1 MSDQRGVFT
10 LRTTNLLRRKEQWVD
25 LNTVWNLS
33 PQFADTAP
41 NSGYY
46 AGGESP
52 SGFVSTVERV
62 DFTTDTL
69 SPSPARGL
77 ASVRFAMGGTG
88 NSTDGYFGGGYD
100 IVGNNYFSDMEK
112 VTYSTDDTLQVP
124 GANLLL
130 KVAGSAASGNQ
141 TNGYFGGG
149 YDGDNSTNVTSFTK
163 IQYSDDTRIPV
174 PTTNLSLARNDL
186 SAMGNESSGYFIGG
200 RPGPVSIIDK
210 LVYSIETCFQ
220 SPSLQYP
227 ESYRLSGAVGN
238 PAFGMVA
245 GGRADS
251 LIYDTVNKL
260 DYSTDN
266 FSSVP
271 GLPVSKFGVASFGNS
286 TDAYFGGGR
295 AVPAVTSDFVKIQ
308 YSTSTYS
315 PVPNLNLSS
324 ARYLGASSGAR
335 SNGLSNFAP
344 NPIGV
349 RYRDGVGTSPN
360 TGYFSGGTPSSAV
373 STVDKID
380 FSTDRF
386 GLVPG
391 ANLTTARG
399 GHAATGNSTHGYLA
413 GGSPGTLPTEKIN
426 YFTDTTA
433 NAATSANLGVNISL
447 LGATGNTDAG
457 YFAGG
462 LPATAQMRK
471 ITYVNDN
478 VALSPGANLSVSRY
492 YVAATGNSDEGYFA
506 GGQPGAKTTVDKI
519 SYSTDTRVPA
529 PSALL
534 VTGRYAHAATGN
546 STHGYFVGGA
556 NQQNDELSTMEK
568 IDYSTSS
575 PSPIPQSNLLSI
587 AKRFIT
593 ATGNSTHGYIGG
605 GSGPNNSDP
614 QSVDKLD
621 YTTSTVSVLPSIS
634 YLSANRTNI
643 AANGARAHGLP
654 VFEQPTATPSP
665 AISVGTLP
673 TRNESII
680 AGGEASLSDS
690 SRMDKMFFADDTNVD
705 VPTMRLTS
713 SRHDSFAIGNGN
725 ACYFAGGD
733 PYTSRIEKAFYSVDL
748 SLRIP
753 NNLLGPKEGRS
764 GVGNTT
770 NGYFGGGY
778 EGSPSYYLSTV
789 EKFRYSDDTVLA
801 SPGVPNMPTDRGYGT
816 SLTNQTHGY
825 FMGGRWSFLLT
836 RVDKL
841 EFSND
846 TAAFTPGLNSYGPNR
861 LDAGATGNS
870 TKGYYAGGDGRSDIE
885 RITYTVDTFTEVPG
899 GKYLTPSSSGRG
911 EGVTATGNSTHAYF
925 IGGGNFGSDTVQKLG
940 YVTETMENVPNF
952 SRSLAKAAAAG
963 TREGGLPTTS
973 TGPFPNSL

>member
-10 LRTTNLLRRKEQWVD
+10 LRTTNLLRKKGQWVD
-25 LNTVWNLS
+25 LNNVWNLS
-33 PQFADTAP
+33 PQFVDTAP

-46 AGGESP
+46 AGGRESP
-52 SGFVSTVERV
+52 SSLVSTVERV
-62 DFTTDTL
+62 NFTTDTL
-69 SPSPARGL
+69 SPSPAESLTASRYGL
-77 ASVRFAMGGTG
+77 GATG
-88 NSTDGYFGGGYD
+88 NVTDGYFGGGLGAGFYSRMDKTTYSTDTTLYAPGANLFLEVAGSAAAGNKTHGYFGGGYD
-100 IVGNNYFSDMEK
+100 INA
-112 VTYSTDDTLQVP
+112 
-124 GANLLL
+124 GANT
-130 KVAGSAASGNQ
+130 S
-141 TNGYFGGG
+141 
-149 YDGDNSTNVTSFTK
+149 SFTK
-163 IQYSDDTRIPV
+163 IQYIDDDNILV
-174 PTTNLSLARNDL
+174 PTTQLSLARNDL

-200 RPGPVSIIDK
+200 ATSSEVSIIDK
-210 LVYSIETCFQ
+210 LVYSVETCFQ

-227 ESYRLSGAVGN
+227 ASYQEVGAVGN
-238 PAFGMVA
+238 SAYGIVA
-245 GGRADS
+245 GGLGGGGT
-251 LIYDTVNKL
+251 LIYDTVRKL

-266 FSSVP
+266 FSNVP
-271 GLPVSKFGVASFGNS
+271 ALPASKFGVASFGN
-286 TDAYFGGGR
+286 DDFAYFGGGR
-295 AVPAVTSDFVKIQ
+295 AVPAITSDFVKIE
-308 YSTSTYS
+308 YSTSNYS
-315 PVPNLNLSS
+315 AVPNLNLGA
-324 ARYLGASSGAR
+324 ARYRGASSGAR
-335 SNGLSNFAP
+335 SNGLSNFTP

-349 RYRDGVGTSPN
+349 RYRDGVGTTPN
-360 TGYFSGGTPSSAV
+360 TGYFSGGAPSSAV
-373 STVDKID
+373 STIDKID
-380 FSTDRF
+380 FSTDRS

-391 ANLTTARG
+391 LNLTTARG

-413 GGSPGTLPTEKIN
+413 GGTPGTLPTEKIN
-426 YFTDTTA
+426 YFTDTIA
-433 NAATSANLGVNISL
+433 NAATTANLGVNISY

-462 LPATAQMRK
+462 LPTTAQMRK
-471 ITYVNDN
+471 ITYVDDTHAT
-478 VALSPGANLSVSRY
+478 VPGANLSVSRY

-556 NQQNDELSTMEK
+556 NSQNDRLSTMEK

-575 PSPIPQSNLLSI
+575 PSPIPQSSLLSI
-587 AKRFIT
+587 AKRFMT

-605 GSGPNNSDP
+605 GEGQNNPVP

-634 YLSANRTNI
+634 YLSANRNGL

-654 VFEQPTATPSP
+654 VLEQPTATPSP

-770 NGYFGGGY
+770 HGYFGGGY
-778 EGSPSYYLSTV
+778 EGFPSYYLSTV

-825 FMGGRWSFLLT
+825 FMGGRWSFYLT

-846 TAAFTPGLNSYGPNR
+846 TAAFTPGLDSYGPDR
-861 LDAGATGNS
+861 IDAGATGNS
-870 TKGYYAGGDGRSDIE
+870 TKGYYAGGDGESGIE
-885 RITYTVDTFTEVPG
+885 RITYSVDTFTEVPG
-899 GKYLTPSSSGRG
+899 GKYLTPSTRAG
-911 EGVTATGNSTHAYF
+911 GVTATGNSTHAYF

-940 YVTETMENVPNF
+940 YVTETMENAPNF
-952 SRSLAKAAAAG
+952 SRSLSKAAAAG

-973 TGPFPNSL
+973 TGPFSNSL

>member
-10 LRTTNLLRRKEQWVD
+10 LRTTNLLRRKGQWVD

-46 AGGESP
+46 AGGESS

-69 SPSPARGL
+69 SPSPTGSL
-77 ASVRFAMGGTG
+77 TASRYGIGATG
-88 NSTDGYFGGGYD
+88 NLTDGYFGGGRD
-100 IVGNNYFSDMEK
+100 FSTGFYSRMDK
-112 VTYSTDDTLQVP
+112 TTYSTDTTLYAP
-124 GANLLL
+124 GADLLF
-130 KVAGSAASGNQ
+130 KVTGSGASGNK
-141 TNGYFGGG
+141 THGYFGGG
-149 YDGDNSTNVTSFTK
+149 YDGDAGAYTTSFTK
-163 IQYSDDTRIPV
+163 IQYIDDDAFLV
-174 PTTNLSLARNDL
+174 PTTYLSSARSDL

-200 RPGPVSIIDK
+200 RNPNEVSTIDK
-210 LVYSIETCFQ
+210 LVYSVETCFS

-227 ESYRLSGAVGN
+227 ASYRLSGAVGN
-238 PAFGMVA
+238 SAYGIVA
-245 GGRADS
+245 GGLGGGGA
-251 LIYDTVNKL
+251 LIYDTVRKL

-295 AVPAVTSDFVKIQ
+295 AVPAITSDFVKIQ

-315 PVPNLNLSS
+315 PVPNLNLSG
-324 ARYLGASSGAR
+324 ARYTGASSGAR
-335 SNGLSNFAP
+335 SNGLSNFTP
-344 NPIGV
+344 NPIGL
-349 RYRDGVGTSPN
+349 RYRDGVRTTPN
-360 TGYFSGGTPSSAV
+360 TGYFSGGTPSSSV
-373 STVDKID
+373 STIDKID
-380 FSTDRF
+380 FSTDRS

-391 ANLTTARG
+391 LNLTTARG

-413 GGSPGTLPTEKIN
+413 GGTPGTLPTEKIN
-426 YFTDTTA
+426 YFTDTIA
-433 NAATSANLGVNISL
+433 NAATTADLGVNISL

-462 LPATAQMRK
+462 LPTTAQMRK
-471 ITYVNDN
+471 ITYVNDTRAT
-478 VALSPGANLSVSRY
+478 VPGANLSVSRY

-506 GGQPGAKTTVDKI
+506 GGQPGAKTTIDKI
-519 SYSTDTRVPA
+519 SYSTDSQVPA

-556 NQQNDELSTMEK
+556 NSQNDRLSTMEK

-587 AKRFIT
+587 AKRFIA

-605 GSGPNNSDP
+605 GEGQNNP
-614 QSVDKLD
+614 VPESVDKLD

-634 YLSANRTNI
+634 YLSANRSNI

-705 VPTMRLTS
+705 VPTMRLSS
-713 SRHDSFAIGNGN
+713 SRHNSHAIGNGN
-725 ACYFAGGD
+725 ACYFAGGN
-733 PYTSRIEKAFYSVDL
+733 PYTSRIDKAFYSVDL

-753 NNLLGPKEGRS
+753 NNLLVTNTSRT

-770 NGYFGGGY
+770 QGYIGGGY
-778 EGSPSYYLSTV
+778 GGTPSYYLSTV
-789 EKFRYSDDTVLA
+789 EKLRYSDDTVLA
-801 SPGVPNMPTDRGYGT
+801 SPGVPNMPTARGFGA

-825 FMGGRWSFLLT
+825 FMGGRWSYYLT

-846 TAAFTPGLNSYGPNR
+846 TAAFTPGLSSYGPNR

-870 TKGYYAGGDGRSDIE
+870 TKGYFAGGSRSDIE
-885 RITYTVDTFTEVPG
+885 RITYTVDIFTEVPG
-899 GKYLTPSSSGRG
+899 GKYLTPSGRAD
-911 EGVTATGNSTHAYF
+911 GVTATGNSTHAYF
-925 IGGGNFGSDTVQKLG
+925 IGGGNFGTNTVQKLG

-952 SRSLAKAAAAG
+952 SRSLTGAAAAG
-963 TREGGLPTTS
+963 TREGGLPTTA
-973 TGPFPNSL
+973 TGPFPNFL